1 MNFMQ
6 LTREESTA
14 VRANLLNAIGRE
26 IRKTVTIHPEFLKQF
41 GRCYYLVQIKNI
53 NHIEVTILS
62 AEAPLDQAK
71 RQTLQN
77 KALYANKSFFG
88 RLKYEDGKVRW
99 HRERSVKDVVT
110 YAEGKILAS
119 FKLTHLADHFDSH
132 DVSMA
137 FTYYMGKKGRVR

>member
-1 MNFMQ
+1 M
-6 LTREESTA
+6 
-14 VRANLLNAIGRE
+14 
-26 IRKTVTIHPEFLKQF
+26 
-41 GRCYYLVQIKNI
+41 IKNI
-53 NHIEVTILS
+53 NHIEVSILS

-119 FKLTHLADHFDSH
+119 FKLTHLADHFVSH